1 MRPLG
6 PRWRPSGSV
15 WFAVVTP
22 ADDFCE
28 GVGHLDGVTW
38 DRHLLDLC
46 VHATDSSS
54 DGTMWIVAKEKRGPN
69 GPRHLYVITP
79 EAVAAAE

>member
-1 MRPLG
+1 MAPD
-6 PRWRPSGSV
+6 GSV
-15 WFAVVTP
+15 LFAVVTP

-28 GVGHLDGVTW
+28 DVGHFDGVTW

-46 VHATDSSS
+46 VHAIDIST
-54 DGTMWIVAKEKRGPN
+54 DGTIWVVAQETSGPN